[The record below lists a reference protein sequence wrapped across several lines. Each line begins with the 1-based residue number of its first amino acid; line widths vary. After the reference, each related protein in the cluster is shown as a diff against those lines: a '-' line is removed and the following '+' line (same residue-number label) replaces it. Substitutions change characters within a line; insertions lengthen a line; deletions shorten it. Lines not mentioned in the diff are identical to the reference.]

1 MLNEKP
7 LADKVKAVNALLKAG
22 EPSNWSTDHKGYAG
36 YKPQSIIDAVNTEL
50 IGDWSVEVIDKDKY
64 LSARKDK
71 NGNAIQNVVVWV
83 KVTLSGTSFTACAS
97 HPIIDDIGDAWKSA
111 QTDATKKALSHFS
124 IGNRAYHGLL
134 TNK

>member
-1 MLNEKP
+1 MNIENIKKINEI
-7 LADKVKAVNALLKAG
+7 LKAG
-22 EPSNWSTDHKGYAG
+22 EEKGNFSNDHKGYAG
-36 YKPQSIIDAVNTEL
+36 YKPQSIIDAVNTEF

-64 LSARKDK
+64 ISAKKDK
-71 NGNAIQNVVVWV
+71 NGNIIQNVVVWV

-134 TNK
+134 GK